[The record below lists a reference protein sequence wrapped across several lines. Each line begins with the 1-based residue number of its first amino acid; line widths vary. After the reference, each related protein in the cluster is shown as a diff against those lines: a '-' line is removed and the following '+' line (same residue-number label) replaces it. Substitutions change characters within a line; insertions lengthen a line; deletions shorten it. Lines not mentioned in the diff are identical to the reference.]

1 MRVFCKLALVFVL
14 GAAPLL
20 VAAQAYPSRP
30 INFIVPFTPG
40 SGPDIVARLLGQKL
54 AERWKQPVVVD
65 NKPGASGNIGA
76 NAVAKSQPD
85 GHALIV
91 TPNTFALAPVLYKSI
106 PFDPIA
112 DFAAVGKIAV
122 GSYALTVNPGS
133 LPFLN
138 FSDVLAALKAK
149 PGQYNYGSPGNGTPQ
164 HVLVELLKFRTGV
177 NVTHVP
183 YKGAAGANT
192 DLLSGQIQLMFL
204 PTHTALPFARSG
216 KLRIVA
222 VTGAA
227 RSALV
232 PDVQTFRENG
242 IDYMDSELWFGM
254 LAPAKT
260 PPEIIAKLN
269 QEIISI
275 LALADVRETLL
286 SQGLVPTPGKPEE
299 LAALVRSDLA
309 RWKKVVDDAKI
320 TAD

>member
-1 MRVFCKLALVFVL
+1 MKILRRLTLAFVL

-20 VAAQAYPSRP
+20 AAAQAYPSRP

-54 AERWKQPVVVD
+54 SERWKQPVVVD

-76 NAVAKSQPD
+76 DLVAKSQPN
-85 GHALIV
+85 GHTLIV
-91 TPNTFALAPVLYKSI
+91 TPNTFALAPVLYKNI
-106 PFDPIA
+106 AFDPIG

-122 GSYALTVNPGS
+122 GNYALTINPGA
-133 LPFLN
+133 LPVSNLGE
-138 FSDVLAALKAK
+138 VLAALKAK

-177 NVTHVP
+177 NATHVP

-232 PDVQTFRENG
+232 PEVQTFRENG

-275 LALADVRETLL
+275 LALADVRENLL

-309 RWKKVVDDAKI
+309 RWKKVVEDAKI

>member
-85 GHALIV
+85 GHTLIV

-138 FSDVLAALKAK
+138 FADVLAALKAK

-164 HVLVELLKFRTGV
+164 HVLVVLKFRTGV